1 MLSLSGQRPSMH
13 RRRRRGHRHGYDAF
27 SCAIQLRGGRR
38 RQFER
43 RVPACR
49 KFRRVSE
56 AADDAVAASRPAS
69 PLDPNQFTQEL
80 VQFSSVE
87 QQIQTN
93 TSLSTLIS
101 LQQNAQVTSALGFLG
116 HTVVISGTTAQ
127 LTNGT
132 ATWNYSLNKPAT
144 ATINISDS
152 TGKVVYST
160 TQGVSPGQQ
169 TFTWNGQTSNGNV
182 LSSGS
187 YKISITATDAN
198 GQSVAVATQ
207 TGRCQRSRRQSV
219 AAGADRQ
226 RPELPAEPDSADR
239 ELIES

>member
-1 MLSLSGQRPSMH
+1 LSG
-13 RRRRRGHRHGYDAF
+13 RGHQR
-27 SCAIQLRGGRR
+27 I
-38 RQFER
+38 
-43 RVPACR
+43 
-49 KFRRVSE
+49 
-56 AADDAVAASRPAS
+56 DDAEREIGMVTTPTAASSTPTTVGGAANANASTQLAGNFDEFLKLLTTQLQHQDPLS

-116 HTVVISGTTAQ
+116 HTVVISGTTAD
-127 LTNGT
+127 LANGK
-132 ATWNYSLNKPAT
+132 ATWNYSITKPAT
-144 ATINISDS
+144 ASINVSDS
-152 TGKVVYST
+152 TGKVVFST
-160 TQGVSPGQQ
+160 TQGVTPGQQ

-182 LSSGS
+182 LSSGT

-207 TGRCQRSRRQSV
+207 SQGVVSGVDVSQS
-219 AAGADRQ
+219 
-226 RPELPAEPDSADR
+226 PPALTVNGQSYP
-239 ELIES
+239 LNQILQIVN